1 MSLTD
6 EMMKQFGVDALT
18 KPMTKGEA
26 YQLLDALKSV
36 LLEHKGRLDALEA
49 SGIKYCGTW
58 QRPYRKG
65 MVVTSAGSMWTAL
78 DTVPEGVQPGSNTAY
93 WARLRGPRRDT
104 AFGPSR
110 TSDFAFVSA
119 PKAHR

>member
-58 QRPYRKG
+58 QRALPYRKG
-65 MVVTSAGSMWTAL
+65 MVVTSAGSMWTARYKRKRV
-78 DTVPEGVQPGSNTAY
+78 DFHQRSGGDHDEEGG
-93 WARLRGPRRDT
+93 RGY
-104 AFGPSR
+104 
-110 TSDFAFVSA
+110 
-119 PKAHR
+119 PKAWIYPF